1 MRDSAMLKAK
11 PCCEAEGNRTNQ
23 VGLMKPDRAL
33 ALPAFDKN
41 ENVPREARTGTTGRL
56 RHMKLLP

>member
-11 PCCEAEGNRTNQ
+11 PCREAEGNRTNQ

-41 ENVPREARTGTTGRL
+41 GTCHAKHELARRAGSGI
-56 RHMKLLP
+56 